1 MTILSPNNLTV
12 RGEKT
17 RRKRERKTLM
27 AALRG
32 QNGAIDLAS
41 IMVGVLVIGIVGGV
55 IAATVFAVVPWSQD
69 QAAQA
74 DLGQVRQAEGIYAAA
89 HAGGFADL
97 ATLQGPSSFAGGGGA
112 PGRPGASISA
122 AGTPLLPA
130 TDPARQLK
138 INANANGFVAA
149 EISQTGRTF
158 YATSL
163 NTTVSSTVPT
173 VVPAGLSAPAF
184 AVAAPANQIN
194 SVSPSCN
201 RSAGS
206 IALNWAAPSNAG
218 TSTVTYRVVDAVN
231 NTIVIKAYQPGLST
245 SLVAA
250 DVSGSSGSIVIQ
262 ATETTNGTTSGSAP
276 IVVYASGILR
286 CP

>member
-1 MTILSPNNLTV
+1 MTIFSPQLTAH
-12 RGEKT
+12 GEKT
-17 RRKRERKTLM
+17 RRKQRERKTLM

-41 IMVGVLVIGIVGGV
+41 IMVGVLVIGIIGGV

-74 DLGQVRQAEGIYAAA
+74 DLGQVRQAEGVYAAA

-112 PGRPGASISA
+112 PGQPGASISA

-149 EISQTGRTF
+149 ETSQTG
-158 YATSL
+158 ATL
-163 NTTVSSTVPT
+163 
-173 VVPAGLSAPAF
+173 GLDP
-184 AVAAPANQIN
+184 
-194 SVSPSCN
+194 
-201 RSAGS
+201 
-206 IALNWAAPSNAG
+206 
-218 TSTVTYRVVDAVN
+218 
-231 NTIVIKAYQPGLST
+231 
-245 SLVAA
+245 
-250 DVSGSSGSIVIQ
+250 
-262 ATETTNGTTSGSAP
+262 
-276 IVVYASGILR
+276 
-286 CP
+286 